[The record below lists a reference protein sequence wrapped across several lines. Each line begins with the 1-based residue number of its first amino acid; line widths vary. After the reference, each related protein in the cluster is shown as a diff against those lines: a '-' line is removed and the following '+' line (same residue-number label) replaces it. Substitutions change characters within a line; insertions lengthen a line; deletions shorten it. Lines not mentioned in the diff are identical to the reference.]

1 MATLIKPG
9 KAGEVK
15 KGQRTTVKIVKTN
28 PIKKKKQMVKKGNE
42 AVKQQKIKP
51 LPRTKLGQ
59 PLPFQKTPRTD
70 KNRSK

>member
-1 MATLIKPG
+1 
-9 KAGEVK
+9 
-15 KGQRTTVKIVKTN
+15 
-28 PIKKKKQMVKKGNE
+28 MVKKGNE
-42 AVKQQKIKP
+42 APKQQKIKP

>member
-9 KAGEVK
+9 KAGELK

-42 AVKQQKIKP
+42 APKQQKIKP
-51 LPRTKLGQ
+51 LPKTKLGQ
-59 PLPFQKTPRTD
+59 PLPFQKTPRNPGT
-70 KNRSK
+70 KKI